1 MWGIS
6 LPYNPLRK
14 GRKQWWGQ
22 AGTWRRF
29 QWKSHCHTWAKDDCK
44 RLCEFFLFYVDSL
57 LLWKVTDQ
65 WLCFYHLGPPTF
77 LGMLPPLPTAHVLDF
92 HSCRSEL
99 IVLRRIFYAVLSF
112 YNYRTKQM
120 QGQLNYNINFSRIK
134 KVRNNPHPIRII
146 HRPRLSSHSSS
157 LQGALYSRP

>member
-6 LPYNPLRK
+6 LPYNRLRK

-22 AGTWRRF
+22 AGTWRRLK
-29 QWKSHCHTWAKDDCK
+29 WKSHCHTWAMTKVDIAQK
-44 RLCEFFLFYVDSL
+44 ALWIIFSFYVDSL
-57 LLWKVTDQ
+57 LLWKVTGP

-99 IVLRRIFYAVLSF
+99 IVLRRIFNAVLSF

-134 KVRNNPHPIRII
+134 KVRNNPHPI
-146 HRPRLSSHSSS
+146 
-157 LQGALYSRP
+157 Q